1 MHQETTFL
9 AQKSLSAP
17 LKGFVKAFLLY
28 ITDSPRF
35 YEARKTNKKYPFSKP
50 NHTSFRVNFTLI
62 VAKPI
67 VFTHILNNLYPEKSI
82 FTLYITEKPLPLQ
95 SKKEPST

>member
-1 MHQETTFL
+1 MYQKYTFL
-9 AQKSLSAP
+9 VQKSLSAP

-35 YEARKTNKKYPFSKP
+35 YEVRKTSKKKYPFSKL
-50 NHTSFRVNFTLI
+50 NDTSFRVNFTLI

-67 VFTHILNNLYPEKSI
+67 VFTHILNNSYPKKSI
-82 FTLYITEKPLPLQ
+82 FTP
-95 SKKEPST
+95 